1 MEPIVYLLLFAGFV
15 LLIAGAE
22 LLVRGAARLAV
33 LAGISPLVI
42 GLTVVSLGTSAPELA
57 VSIKASFTGTSD
69 LAIGN
74 IVGSNIFN
82 VLFTLGIAAA
92 IVPLTVAPQLLRFD
106 IWLMIGVTIMVYLM
120 SLDGLVSTLDGT
132 ILAAGIVAYTG
143 WTLYLSKREQA
154 ADTAEYDAEFS
165 LEPGGQ
171 GAKAWFKNLAY
182 IVIGSVGLWLGSEWL
197 VMGAIRM
204 ADSFGVS
211 EMLIGLTIVAI
222 GTSLPE
228 IAASVVASIRGQ
240 RDIAVGNIVGSN
252 IFNLLLVLGVTA
264 LLTPGGIPVPD
275 ESLAF
280 TMPIMVAVAVVC
292 LPIFFTGFQISR
304 WEGLLFLAY
313 YFLYTTY
320 LIMQATDFDYAR
332 QFRTAML
339 FFVIPLTVLT
349 MTVIYAQGTAKR
361 RKV

>member
-1 MEPIVYLLLFAGFV
+1 MIILLILAGFA

-57 VSIKASFTGTSD
+57 VSLKATLTGSSD

-92 IVPLTVAPQLLRFD
+92 IVPLAVAPQLLRFD
-106 IWLMIGVTIMVYLM
+106 IWLMIGVTILVYVM
-120 SLDGLVSTLDGT
+120 SLDGLLSTLDGA
-132 ILAAGIVAYTG
+132 ILTAGIVFYTG
-143 WTLYLSKREQA
+143 WTLYLSKRESA
-154 ADTAEYDAEFS
+154 ANTAEYDAEFS
-165 LEPGGQ
+165 LDPGQ
-171 GAKAWFKNLAY
+171 GAKAWAKNLFY
-182 IVIGSVGLWLGSEWL
+182 IAVGSVGLWLGSEWL
-197 VMGAIRM
+197 VNGATQL
-204 ADSFGVS
+204 AALFGVS
-211 EMLIGLTIVAI
+211 DMLIGLTIVAI

-228 IAASVVASIRGQ
+228 VAASIVAGIRGQ

-252 IFNLLLVLGVTA
+252 IFNLLLVLGFTA
-264 LLTPGGIPVPD
+264 LITPGGMAVSD

-292 LPIFFTGFQISR
+292 LPIFFTGFRISR

-313 YFLYTTY
+313 YFLYTAY

-332 QFRTAML
+332 QFRDAML
-339 FFVIPLTVLT
+339 YFVIPLTAVT
-349 MTVIYAQGTAKR
+349 MVVIYAQSTAR
-361 RKV
+361 RRAG